1 MDWSAE
7 PGFPG
12 PKIGTGGTPEWH
24 KIKRTE
30 TWSSFSR

>member
-1 MDWSAE
+1 MDWCAG

-12 PKIGTGGTPEWH
+12 PKIGTGDTYEWH

>member
-1 MDWSAE
+1 MDWSGG

-12 PKIGTGGTPEWH
+12 PRIGTGGTHELH
-24 KIKRTE
+24 KIKRSE